1 MDKASAAEAVL
12 MNPRYPTNV
21 KIPLEYAM
29 LIDENLNQG
38 SLARMGLKGRAH
50 VVRTAVYEF
59 LVRHEIQPRIHP
71 DSTGR
76 ES

>member
-1 MDKASAAEAVL
+1 MS
-12 MNPRYPTNV
+12 PRYPTNV
-21 KIPLEYAM
+21 KIPLEYVM

-38 SLARMGLKGRAH
+38 SLAKSHFKGRAH

-59 LVRHEIQPRIHP
+59 LVKNNIHPRIHP
-71 DSTGR
+71 DSTSR